1 MPIETKK
8 RLKTLS
14 IAVCFIFALSAG
26 PVWADYNSSAHVS
39 GASDSGHHIS
49 GMGSGGGHHVSGA
62 DTHGKSEGSKSKKH
76 HSSYSHPKKKHVE
89 GSKGRTWGRGTYKE
103 KHGHSPKHAEGSGKK
118 HSGHYAKGHH
128 NSDGHS
134 ASGYGHKG
142 HSGSKHQYAKGHHN
156 SGGHSV
162 SGHGHK
168 GHSGSKHHYA
178 KAHCAIGSSGH
189 GHKSSG
195 GNKHGGHSQHK
206 KDPFVHVLKY
216 KCKLGLTEA
225 QVSEIKNQ
233 QFEFE
238 KVSIRS
244 HAAHK
249 IAHMELDRVIH
260 AENVDESK
268 ARQLAGTIAGT
279 KTQKIKAMVE
289 GKLAVMRILTAEQK
303 RIITRMYNRHN

>member
-1 MPIETKK
+1 MRIETKK

-14 IAVCFIFALSAG
+14 IAVSFTFALSAS
-26 PVWADYNSSAHVS
+26 PVWADSNSSAHVS
-39 GASDSGHHIS
+39 GASDSHHIS
-49 GMGSGGGHHVSGA
+49 GVGSSDGHHVSGA
-62 DTHGKSEGSKSKKH
+62 GSHGKS
-76 HSSYSHPKKKHVE
+76 E

-128 NSDGHS
+128 SGTGHS

-142 HSGSKHQYAKGHHN
+142 HSVSKHHHAKGHHN

-168 GHSGSKHHYA
+168 GHSGSSHHYA
-178 KAHCAIGSSGH
+178 KAHCAVGSSIKGH

-195 GNKHGGHSQHK
+195 GDKHGGHSKHK
-206 KDPFVHVLKY
+206 KDPFVHVLKF
-216 KCKLGLTEA
+216 KCQLKLTEV

-260 AENVDESK
+260 AENVDEAK
-268 ARQLAGTIAGT
+268 ARKLAEIIAET
-279 KTQKIKAMVE
+279 KTRKIKAMVE
-289 GKLAVMRILTAEQK
+289 GKLAVMRILTADQK

>member
-1 MPIETKK
+1 MRIETKK

-14 IAVCFIFALSAG
+14 IAVSFTFALSAS
-26 PVWADYNSSAHVS
+26 PVWADYNSSTHVS
-39 GASDSGHHIS
+39 GASDSHHIS
-49 GMGSGGGHHVSGA
+49 GVGSGGHHVSGA
-62 DTHGKSEGSKSKKH
+62 GSHGKS
-76 HSSYSHPKKKHVE
+76 E

-128 NSDGHS
+128 GDTGHSASGYGHKVHSVSKHHHAKGHHSSAGHS

-142 HSGSKHQYAKGHHN
+142 HSGSN
-156 SGGHSV
+156 
-162 SGHGHK
+162 
-168 GHSGSKHHYA
+168 HHYA
-178 KAHCAIGSSGH
+178 KAHCAVGSSIKGH

-195 GNKHGGHSQHK
+195 GDKHGGHSQHK
-206 KDPFVHVLKY
+206 KDPFVHVLKF
-216 KCKLGLTEA
+216 KCQLGLTEA

-233 QFEFE
+233 QFQFE

-260 AENVDESK
+260 AENVDEAK

-279 KTQKIKAMVE
+279 KTKKIKAMVE
-289 GKLAVMRILTAEQK
+289 GKLAVMRILTTDQK
-303 RIITRMYNRHN
+303 RIITRMYNKHN

>member
-1 MPIETKK
+1 MRIETKK

-14 IAVCFIFALSAG
+14 IAVSFTFALSAS

-39 GASDSGHHIS
+39 GASDSHHIS
-49 GMGSGGGHHVSGA
+49 GVGSGGHHVSGA
-62 DTHGKSEGSKSKKH
+62 GSHGKSEGSKTKKH

-103 KHGHSPKHAEGSGKK
+103 KQGHSPKHAEGSGKK
-118 HSGHYAKGHH
+118 HSGQYAKGHH
-128 NSDGHS
+128 GDTGHS

-142 HSGSKHQYAKGHHN
+142 HSGSN
-156 SGGHSV
+156 
-162 SGHGHK
+162 
-168 GHSGSKHHYA
+168 HHYA
-178 KAHCAIGSSGH
+178 KAHCAVGSSIKGH

-195 GNKHGGHSQHK
+195 GDKHGGHSQHK
-206 KDPFVHVLKY
+206 KDPFVHVLKF
-216 KCKLGLTEA
+216 KCQLGLTEA

-260 AENVDESK
+260 AENVDEAK
-268 ARQLAGTIAGT
+268 ARKLAEVIAGT

-289 GKLAVMRILTAEQK
+289 GKLAVMRVLTAEQK
-303 RIITRMYNRHN
+303 RIITRMYNKHN